1 MNDTNCRRTGG
12 SVGAIRSGSRREP
25 LPPQVSRRLTTIY
38 IGFCTYNHVISWY
51 HLLMQGLS
59 HRENQVYNLICQHWS
74 KKTCAPPMRWIA
86 KELHLKS
93 KGYIHK
99 IIHSLIDKGYLT
111 MVPGKPRTI
120 RPL

>member
-1 MNDTNCRRTGG
+1 
-12 SVGAIRSGSRREP
+12 
-25 LPPQVSRRLTTIY
+25 
-38 IGFCTYNHVISWY
+38 
-51 HLLMQGLS
+51 MQGLS

-120 RPL
+120 RPLKFISNFHKKVLDEPVKTPQYGKLQR